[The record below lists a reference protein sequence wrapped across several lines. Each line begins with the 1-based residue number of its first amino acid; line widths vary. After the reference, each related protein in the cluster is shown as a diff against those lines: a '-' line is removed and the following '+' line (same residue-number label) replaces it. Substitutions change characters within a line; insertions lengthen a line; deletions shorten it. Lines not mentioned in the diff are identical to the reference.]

1 MTFQPFANAL
11 VAASGILLI
20 AIGFQCVFRVGKFFH
35 FAHAALFAVAPY
47 LMLLG
52 TTWFRLP
59 TLFSGILAVGATILL
74 GLAIEWFCYRPIRE
88 VGNSTNTLLLSSLGI
103 LVALQSSMALFFG
116 SESKTLRSAP
126 VAEGLLLLS
135 ARVTSAQ
142 ITIVS
147 CAVVVPLGVWA
158 FMRLTRTGK
167 QMEAVADDRDLAQV
181 VGIRIERIYLLA
193 IGWAS
198 ALAAVAG
205 IVVSLDV
212 DMTPTMGMQ
221 PLLLGVV
228 AVIVGGNSILGT
240 VVGALIIGGV
250 QHIGTFWIS
259 SRWQDTIIF
268 GTLILVLIMRPGG
281 ILAKPLRKSTV

>member
-1 MTFQPFANAL
+1 
-11 VAASGILLI
+11 
-20 AIGFQCVFRVGKFFH
+20 
-35 FAHAALFAVAPY
+35 
-47 LMLLG
+47 
-52 TTWFRLP
+52 
-59 TLFSGILAVGATILL
+59 
-74 GLAIEWFCYRPIRE
+74 
-88 VGNSTNTLLLSSLGI
+88 
-103 LVALQSSMALFFG
+103 
-116 SESKTLRSAP
+116 
-126 VAEGLLLLS
+126 
-135 ARVTSAQ
+135 
-142 ITIVS
+142 
-147 CAVVVPLGVWA
+147 
-158 FMRLTRTGK
+158 
-167 QMEAVADDRDLAQV
+167 MEAVADDRDLAQV